1 MSKATSDA
9 MTDAPAHR
17 TAAPLRDSYRSPLE
31 SRNASREMRAIWS
44 EQRKFSTWRRI
55 WLALAE
61 SQHELGMPVTRAQVD
76 EIRAHLDDID
86 FEAAASH
93 EARLRHDVMAH
104 VHTLGDAA
112 PGARAIIHFG
122 ATSQDVVCNAD
133 ILLLRDALALTAG
146 KIARVIDR
154 LGTFAARHRSLPTLG
169 FTHFQP
175 AQPTTVGKRA
185 TLWAQDFAIAL
196 EQLEFVASSLRL
208 RGLRGA
214 TGTQASYLGLLDGD
228 AAKVDRLE
236 SSFAA
241 KLGWPADRMLA
252 VCGQTYPRLVDA
264 QIVAALAVAA
274 SAVHKCAT
282 DIRLLANRKEVE
294 EPFEKD
300 QIGSSA
306 MAYKRNP
313 MRCER
318 ACGLAR
324 FVMGL
329 VNDPLQTHATQ
340 WLERTLDD
348 SSNRRLVLPESFLAL
363 DGALDI
369 MANVSE
375 GLVVWEATIRAN
387 LAAELPFMAS
397 ENIMLAATRA
407 GADRQEAHERIRVH
421 SMAAAEEVKR
431 NGRPNDLIARLKGD
445 PFFTGVDLEG
455 VLDPSGFVGR
465 APEQTDRFIAEVV
478 EPVRARHRDALAT
491 RAELRV

>member
-1 MSKATSDA
+1 MPDAT
-9 MTDAPAHR
+9 PAHLPP
-17 TAAPLRDSYRSPLE
+17 ADAHDPHAGYRSPLE
-31 SRNASREMRAIWS
+31 TRNASREMRACWS
-44 EQRKFSTWRRI
+44 ERRKFGCWRRI

-61 SQHELGMPVTRAQVD
+61 SQHEIGLPVSAAQV
-76 EIRAHLDDID
+76 EAIRAHLDDID
-86 FEAAASH
+86 FEAAAHH
-93 EARLRHDVMAH
+93 ERRLRHDVMAH

-112 PGARAIIHFG
+112 PEARAIIHFG

-133 ILLLRDALALTAG
+133 ILILRDALAIVAG
-146 KIARVIDR
+146 KLARAIDR
-154 LGTFAARHRSLPTLG
+154 LATFAARERATPTLG

-185 TLWAQDFAIAL
+185 TLWAQDLAIAL
-196 EQLEFVASSLRL
+196 EQVEFAASSLRL

-214 TGTQASYLGLLDGD
+214 TGTQASYLGLLGGDG
-228 AAKVDRLE
+228 AKVDELE
-236 SSFAA
+236 RRFAA
-241 KLGWPADRMLA
+241 KLGWPADRLLA

-264 QIVAALAVAA
+264 QIVGALAVAA

-282 DIRLLANRKEVE
+282 DLRLLANRKEVE
-294 EPFEKD
+294 EPFEKE

-313 MRCER
+313 MRSER

-348 SSNRRLVLPESFLAL
+348 SSNRRLVLPEAFLAL

-369 MANVSE
+369 LANVAE
-375 GLVVWEATIRAN
+375 GLVVWEATVAAN

-397 ENIMLAATRA
+397 ENIMLAATKA
-407 GADRQEAHERIRVH
+407 GADRQEAHEVIRVH

-431 NGRPNDLIARLKGD
+431 FGRPNDLMARLKAD
-445 PFFTGVDLEG
+445 PFFAKVDLEG
-455 VLDPSGFVGR
+455 ALDPSSFVGR
-465 APEQTDRFIAEVV
+465 APEQTDRFIETVV
-478 EPVRARHRDALAT
+478 EPIRARHRDALRTTAD
-491 RAELRV
+491 LRV

>member
-1 MSKATSDA
+1 VTNEPNPHAG
-9 MTDAPAHR
+9 
-17 TAAPLRDSYRSPLE
+17 YRSPLE
-31 SRNASREMRAIWS
+31 TRNASREMRAIWS

-61 SQHELGMPVTRAQVD
+61 SQHELGMPVAKAQVD
-76 EIRAHLDDID
+76 AIRAHLDDID
-86 FEAAASH
+86 FGAAAEH

-104 VHTLGDAA
+104 VHALGDAA
-112 PGARAIIHFG
+112 PEARAIIHFG

-133 ILLLRDALALTAG
+133 ILVLRDALALAAG
-146 KIARVIDR
+146 KVARVVDR
-154 LGTFAARHRSLPTLG
+154 LGRFATTWRATPTLG

-196 EQLEFVASSLRL
+196 EQIEFAAASLRL

-228 AAKVDRLE
+228 AAKVDELE
-236 SSFAA
+236 RRFAA

-264 QIVAALAVAA
+264 QIVSALAVAA
-274 SAVHKCAT
+274 SAAHKCAT

-329 VNDPLQTHATQ
+329 VGDPLQTHATQ

-348 SSNRRLVLPESFLAL
+348 SSNRRLVLPEAFLAL
-363 DGALDI
+363 DGVLDI
-369 MANVSE
+369 LANVAD
-375 GLVVWEATIRAN
+375 GLVVWEATVAAN
-387 LAAELPFMAS
+387 LASELPFMAS

-407 GADRQEAHERIRVH
+407 GADRQEAHEVIRVH

-431 NGRPNDLIARLKGD
+431 HGRPNDLIARLRKD
-445 PFFTGVDLEG
+445 PFFAKVDLDG
-455 VLDPSGFVGR
+455 ALDPARFVGR
-465 APEQTDRFIAEVV
+465 APEQVDRFVAEVV
-478 EPVRARHRDALAT
+478 EPIRRRHASALGA

>member
-1 MSKATSDA
+1 
-9 MTDAPAHR
+9 
-17 TAAPLRDSYRSPLE
+17 
-31 SRNASREMRAIWS
+31 MRAVWS

-55 WLALAE
+55 WLALA
-61 SQHELGMPVTRAQVD
+61 QGQRELGLPVTQQQVD
-76 EIRAHLDDID
+76 AIAAHLDDID
-86 FEAAASH
+86 FDVAAEH

-104 VHTLGDAA
+104 VHTLGDVA
-112 PGARAIIHFG
+112 PEARAIIHFG

-133 ILLLRDALALTAG
+133 TLLLRDALALTQC
-146 KIARVIDR
+146 KLARVVDR
-154 LGTFAARHRSLPTLG
+154 FATFATKYRALPTLG

-196 EQLEFVASSLRL
+196 EQCAFVANSLRL

-214 TGTQASYLGLLDGD
+214 TGTQASYLGLFDGD
-228 AAKVDRLE
+228 ASKVEQLE
-236 SSFAA
+236 MLFAD
-241 KLGWPADRMLA
+241 KLGWPRSHMLS

-264 QIVAALAVAA
+264 QIVGALAIAA

-294 EPFEKD
+294 EPFETD

-329 VNDPLQTHATQ
+329 AQDPLQTHATQ

-348 SSNRRLVLPESFLAL
+348 SSNRRLVLPEAFLAL

-369 MANVSE
+369 MSNVGE
-375 GLVVWEATIRAN
+375 GLVVWEAMIAAN

-397 ENIMLAATRA
+397 ESILLAATKA
-407 GADRQEAHERIRVH
+407 GADRQEAHERIRTH
-421 SMAAAEEVKR
+421 SMAAALEVKQH
-431 NGRPNDLIARLKGD
+431 GRPNDLMQRLNGDAFFARVNLD
-445 PFFTGVDLEG
+445 AA
-455 VLDPSGFVGR
+455 LDPASFIGR
-465 APEQTDRFIAEVV
+465 APEQVDRFVATVANPI
-478 EPVRARHRDALAT
+478 RATHAAT
-491 RAELRV
+491 LRSTAQLRV